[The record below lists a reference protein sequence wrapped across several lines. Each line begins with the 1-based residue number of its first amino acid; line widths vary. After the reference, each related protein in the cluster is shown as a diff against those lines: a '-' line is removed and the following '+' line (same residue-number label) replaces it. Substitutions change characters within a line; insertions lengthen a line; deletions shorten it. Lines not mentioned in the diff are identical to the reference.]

1 VTPGDRAERPGEPTP
16 GAVPP
21 TPTAAAL
28 RSPRVLLI
36 GAIAVAVAVIVVLF
50 FVGMRVGEG
59 GLSQPVASPSATST
73 PSPTPTPTPT
83 PTAAPGSA
91 PPGPVAAGVHAW
103 NDLGGGE
110 CLAGYGSPWAE
121 EFTVVDCAA
130 SPNAQ
135 LVTTG
140 VFAEDAAA
148 PFPGEPELLSRLN
161 LLCTVPTALDYD
173 AASGIT
179 DLVWQGSYP
188 ADEAEWAAGD
198 RRYYCFF
205 TRSAG
210 EPLPGSLA
218 VAAAGSAG

>member
-1 VTPGDRAERPGEPTP
+1 V
-16 GAVPP
+16 
-21 TPTAAAL
+21 
-28 RSPRVLLI
+28 RVLLVL
-36 GAIAVAVAVIVVLF
+36 AIVVAVAVIVALF
-50 FVGMRVGEG
+50 FVGLRVGEG
-59 GLSQPVASPSATST
+59 GVAQPTPSTGATST
-73 PSPTPTPTPT
+73 PTATPTPTPT
-83 PTAAPGSA
+83 PTTVPGSA

-110 CLAGYGSPWAE
+110 CLTGYTSPWAE

-148 PFPGEPELLSRLN
+148 AFPGEAELLSRLN
-161 LLCTVPTALDYD
+161 LLCTAPAALDYD
-173 AASGIT
+173 AASGLT

-188 ADEAEWAAGD
+188 ASEAEWATGN

-205 TRSAG
+205 TRSGG
-210 EPLPGSLA
+210 EPLPGSVA
-218 VAAAGSAG
+218 VAPAG